1 LDPSKSPND
10 MQQFLKPATRTA
22 WAGIV
27 TAELLDEFLVPI
39 HNAIPSFDPGLGR
52 ESLATLTRDLE
63 TGTGR
68 GDWAWFSWHTS
79 ICKQMPLRRG
89 AHNGTDVCIFAFQ
102 FRTAMRSILL
112 ACVAVLVLTGCGGG
126 QSSSTETRTWRMG
139 FSVVPPRLTT
149 AAVIEGIDRWSLRA
163 EYAAIHEELPWTDL
177 LGGMSPDD
185 ILDRYK
191 VQLVAYMRSKGLQL
205 YFMADLTDG
214 LSRGEEAP
222 QLRALGRSI
231 TEPEVQQAYR
241 SYLLAVDR
249 KLQPEIIGLAAETN
263 LIRAAALPAVYA
275 GVVTAAN
282 DAAGDLLAASS
293 SATLLFSVQ
302 VETAWGRLGGNA
314 NYVGVEQDFTDFP
327 FAQMLGL
334 SSYPYFGFAQP
345 EDMPANYYSRLLNGR
360 TLPVMVV
367 EGGWTSAAAGTI
379 QSTPALQARYITR
392 HAQLLDAVGARGL
405 IQLLFADID
414 LASLPPPIPPN
425 LPLFVNI
432 GLTDSDFNAKPALA
446 AWDALHAR
454 HLTH

>member
-1 LDPSKSPND
+1 
-10 MQQFLKPATRTA
+10 
-22 WAGIV
+22 
-27 TAELLDEFLVPI
+27 
-39 HNAIPSFDPGLGR
+39 
-52 ESLATLTRDLE
+52 
-63 TGTGR
+63 
-68 GDWAWFSWHTS
+68 
-79 ICKQMPLRRG
+79 
-89 AHNGTDVCIFAFQ
+89 
-102 FRTAMRSILL
+102 MRSILL
-112 ACVAVLVLTGCGGG
+112 AGAAVLVLTGVAACGGG
-126 QSSSTETRTWRMG
+126 DQSSSSAMRTWRMG
-139 FSVVPPRLTT
+139 FSAIPPRLTT

-185 ILDRYK
+185 ILDRDK

-241 SYLLAVDR
+241 RYLLAVDR

-282 DAAGDLLAASS
+282 DAAGDLLAAGS

-314 NYVGVEQDFTDFP
+314 SYLGVEQDFTDFP

-367 EGGWTSAAAGTI
+367 EGGWTSASAGTI

-414 LASLPPPIPPN
+414 LASLPPPVPPN

>member
-1 LDPSKSPND
+1 
-10 MQQFLKPATRTA
+10 
-22 WAGIV
+22 
-27 TAELLDEFLVPI
+27 
-39 HNAIPSFDPGLGR
+39 
-52 ESLATLTRDLE
+52 
-63 TGTGR
+63 
-68 GDWAWFSWHTS
+68 
-79 ICKQMPLRRG
+79 
-89 AHNGTDVCIFAFQ
+89 
-102 FRTAMRSILL
+102 MRSILL
-112 ACVAVLVLTGCGGG
+112 AGAAVLVLTGIAACGGG
-126 QSSSTETRTWRMG
+126 DQSSSSAMRTWRMG

-177 LGGMSPDD
+177 LLRGMSPDD
-185 ILDRYK
+185 ILDRDK

-282 DAAGDLLAASS
+282 DAAGDLLAAGS

-314 NYVGVEQDFTDFP
+314 SYLGVEQDFTDFP